1 MLKVHFL
8 HHHIF
13 TSPYRISPQH
23 YINFYMKFTGNHELN
38 KLNKAQWPLSLL
50 LIASPW
56 ILLFVTT
63 GLIAHHS
70 VFNSVPCWSD
80 ELAYWHEVLSFSQKG
95 LDFGYYSMNEVL
107 PAYFSFGTH
116 GFGTVSLY
124 ALFGKIF
131 GWKTYSLVIANS
143 FFMSLAFLLLTTL
156 MKVSTKNLIIILFLT
171 LTYIPLILFSP
182 TSMSELLNLSMLI
195 VYVVLLHVYFQ
206 RGGKK
211 WLLIVLLFCTAIS
224 FVRIIYIVLF
234 LPVLFKRKDG
244 FKFDCKFLIYVV
256 LWIVFS
262 GLLFAVNILVVSPY
276 PGSFLTEL
284 FKSDGVSDFVRNFA
298 IHFGENAWNF
308 INPVSDT
315 LIQVLQRYLELT
327 VCLICLWKSRIL
339 QTKFKTIVIDYFIVF
354 LMLFFF
360 LLINIAAYDVFDWRD
375 YRVLAPV
382 LYGCILLLILN
393 NKMTVAYSLLVF
405 NLIGVTVLFLSP
417 QVLESFNKG
426 RYIKPVVNTML
437 NRLEYTVNPVSRFEN
452 TIVVQQ
458 FNANTVLN
466 IPAGIGITYS
476 DALSDK
482 LRSKYIY
489 TGRKLD
495 LLTYNLKDSCETG
508 YLYQEITP
516 SLSR

>member
-1 MLKVHFL
+1 
-8 HHHIF
+8 
-13 TSPYRISPQH
+13 
-23 YINFYMKFTGNHELN
+23 MKFSGKHERNRLQMT
-38 KLNKAQWPLSLL
+38 QWSLSLL

-56 ILLFVTT
+56 ILLFITT
-63 GLIAHHS
+63 CLIAHHS

-95 LDFGYYSMNEVL
+95 MAFGYYSMNEVL
-107 PAYFSFGTH
+107 PTFFSFGTH
-116 GFGTVSLY
+116 GFGTVSVY

-131 GWKTYSLVIANS
+131 GWNAYSLVIANS

-156 MKVSTKNLIIILFLT
+156 VKVSTKNLLIVLLLT

-182 TSMSELLNLSMLI
+182 TSMSELLNLSMLT
-195 VYVVLLHVYFQ
+195 VYAVLLHVYFQ
-206 RGGKK
+206 REGKK
-211 WLLIVLLFCTAIS
+211 WLVFLLLFCTAIS

-234 LPVLFKRKDG
+234 LPVLFKRKNG
-244 FKFDCKFLIYVV
+244 FKFDFKFLIYVV

-262 GLLFAVNILVVSPY
+262 GVLFAVNILVVSPY

-284 FKSDGVSDFVRNFA
+284 FKSNSVSDFVRNFA
-298 IHFGENAWNF
+298 VHFGENAWNF

-315 LIQVLQRYLELT
+315 VIQVLQRYLELT

-360 LLINIAAYDVFDWRD
+360 LMINIAAYDVFDWRD

-382 LYGCILLLILN
+382 LYGCIMLLIMN
-393 NKMTVAYSLLVF
+393 NKMTVAYNLLMF
-405 NLIGVTVLFLSP
+405 NLIGVLVLFLSP
-417 QVLESFNKG
+417 EVLESFNKG
-426 RYIKPVVNTML
+426 RYIQPVANTML

-458 FNANTVLN
+458 FDANTVLN

-476 DALSDK
+476 DVVSDK
-482 LRSKYIY
+482 LRSRYIY
-489 TGRKLD
+489 SDKKIR
-495 LLTYNLKDSCETG
+495 LLTYKLLVSNESG
-508 YLYQEITP
+508 YIYQKKITP
-516 SLSR
+516 SKGIKN

>member
-1 MLKVHFL
+1 
-8 HHHIF
+8 
-13 TSPYRISPQH
+13 
-23 YINFYMKFTGNHELN
+23 
-38 KLNKAQWPLSLL
+38 
-50 LIASPW
+50 
-56 ILLFVTT
+56 
-63 GLIAHHS
+63 
-70 VFNSVPCWSD
+70 
-80 ELAYWHEVLSFSQKG
+80 
-95 LDFGYYSMNEVL
+95 
-107 PAYFSFGTH
+107 
-116 GFGTVSLY
+116 
-124 ALFGKIF
+124 
-131 GWKTYSLVIANS
+131 
-143 FFMSLAFLLLTTL
+143 
-156 MKVSTKNLIIILFLT
+156 
-171 LTYIPLILFSP
+171 
-182 TSMSELLNLSMLI
+182 
-195 VYVVLLHVYFQ
+195 
-206 RGGKK
+206 
-211 WLLIVLLFCTAIS
+211 
-224 FVRIIYIVLF
+224 
-234 LPVLFKRKDG
+234 
-244 FKFDCKFLIYVV
+244 
-256 LWIVFS
+256 
-262 GLLFAVNILVVSPY
+262 
-276 PGSFLTEL
+276 
-284 FKSDGVSDFVRNFA
+284 
-298 IHFGENAWNF
+298 
-308 INPVSDT
+308 
-315 LIQVLQRYLELT
+315 
-327 VCLICLWKSRIL
+327 
-339 QTKFKTIVIDYFIVF
+339 
-354 LMLFFF
+354 MLFFF